1 MAMMIEDTKKEEKK
15 TASKP
20 LAQKKRG
27 VDKWKKKVWYSIFT
41 PEEFEKREIA
51 STVAEKPEQVM
62 GRTLWMSVGEI
73 ARQPRLSHI
82 ALKFRVTDV
91 QGQKAYTQLD
101 GFAMQDSYIRRV
113 VRRRSSKL
121 EVVCDVVTKDD
132 QKAHIKAVTITGQK
146 ITQAQG
152 TTIRRMMREEL
163 ERAAKA
169 REFRIL
175 AQELIFG
182 NIATAIVKRAKKVAS
197 VKRTEI
203 VKCNRILEKASKQ

>member
-1 MAMMIEDTKKEEKK
+1 MPMMIEDTKKEEKK
-15 TASKP
+15 TATKTPS
-20 LAQKKRG
+20 QKKRG

-41 PEEFEKREIA
+41 PDEFEKREVA
-51 STVAEKPEQVM
+51 TTVAEKPEM
-62 GRTLWMSVGEI
+62 LLGRTLWLSVGEI

-82 ALKFRVTDV
+82 ALRFRVSEV
-91 QGQKAYTQLD
+91 QGLKAYTQVD

-121 EVVCDVVTKDD
+121 EVVCDVVTKDN

-146 ITQAQG
+146 VTQAQG
-152 TTIRRMMREEL
+152 TAIRKMMLEEL

-169 REFRIL
+169 REFKVL
-175 AQELIFG
+175 VQELIFG

-203 VKCNRILEKASKQ
+203 VKCNRTLEKASKQ

>member
-91 QGQKAYTQLD
+91 QGQKAYTHTLPNQRD
-101 GFAMQDSYIRRV
+101 TPFAP
-113 VRRRSSKL
+113 
-121 EVVCDVVTKDD
+121 
-132 QKAHIKAVTITGQK
+132 
-146 ITQAQG
+146 
-152 TTIRRMMREEL
+152 
-163 ERAAKA
+163 
-169 REFRIL
+169 
-175 AQELIFG
+175 
-182 NIATAIVKRAKKVAS
+182 
-197 VKRTEI
+197 
-203 VKCNRILEKASKQ
+203 